1 MLASIR
7 STDFVTSSLRG
18 AQILFRAVSTVVA
31 VSFLIVFTHI
41 SSAEEPIRV
50 NSNAVPEL
58 AAGTWF
64 NTPKGEPLKLS
75 ALKGKV
81 TILHFWTLGCI
92 NCRRNL
98 PSYNRWRKKFEG
110 KEVEIIGVHTPETKG
125 EASKTAVSKAIK
137 KHEIVYP
144 VLVDSLI
151 QGKYLNWDRWD
162 QHFWPTVYLIDK
174 KGKVGWRW
182 EGELEYEGSGGE
194 AKMAALVEKLLKE
207 EAN

>member
-1 MLASIR
+1 MLASIKR
-7 STDFVTSSLRG
+7 SNFLESSPRG
-18 AQILFRAVSTVVA
+18 GQILFRVVSTVVA
-31 VSFLIVFTHI
+31 VSFLIVSTHI
-41 SSAEEPIRV
+41 AFAEEPIRV

-110 KEVEIIGVHTPETKG
+110 KEVEIIGIHTPETPG
-125 EASKTAVSKAIK
+125 EASNTAVSKAIK
-137 KHEIVYP
+137 KHGIVYP

-151 QGKYLNWDRWD
+151 QGKYVNWDRWN

-174 KGKVGWRW
+174 KGKVRWRW
-182 EGELEYEGSGGE
+182 EGELEYERSGGE

-207 EAN
+207 EAI